1 MSTSTLRQRNRLEP
15 LATLVTWVLRIGAGM
30 RADLEGTV

>member
-1 MSTSTLRQRNRLEP
+1 LLRGGGYRR
-15 LATLVTWVLRIGAGM
+15 VVLITFARVMRIGAGM